1 MWKMSKEQLI
11 EELRE
16 AIELKR
22 MKLNKMVVDNVDK
35 KALLKFSE
43 ELDDLIRKFYEIK
56 LNKK

>member
-1 MWKMSKEQLI
+1 MSKEQLI